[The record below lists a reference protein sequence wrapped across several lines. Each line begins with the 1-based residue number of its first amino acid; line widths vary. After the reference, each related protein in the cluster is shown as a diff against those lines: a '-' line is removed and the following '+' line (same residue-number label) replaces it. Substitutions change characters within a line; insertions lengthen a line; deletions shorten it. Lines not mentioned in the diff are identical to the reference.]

1 MRTREKTEREYKQT
15 HSIMNISYN
24 WLKNYLKS
32 DLTAEEASVILT
44 DIGLEIEDFEK
55 LEAVKGG
62 LKGVVVGQVLTCEDH
77 PDSDHLHIT
86 TVDVGAEEPLNIV
99 CGAAN
104 CRQGL
109 KVMCATVG
117 AELHPIGSEEVF
129 RIKRSKIRGV
139 ESLGMLCAEDEL
151 GIGTSH
157 DGIMELDA
165 EAVPGTP
172 AMEYLRLTDDYRL
185 GIGLTPNRIDAASH
199 YGVARDLC
207 AYLRSQGRQA
217 ELVLP
222 SVEGFK
228 VDNTSRA
235 TKVRVERPEAAPRY
249 AGVNISGVKVAPSPQ
264 WLQNALRAIGIN
276 PKNNVVDVTNYVLHE
291 LCQPLHSF
299 DADRIEGDEVVV
311 RTCPEGTKFRTLDGV
326 ERTLSE
332 NDLMICDAEKPMCI
346 AGVFGGEHS
355 GVSENTTNVFLESAY
370 FNPVWVRKTAKR
382 HALSTDASFRFE
394 RGIDPNITVYALK
407 RAAMLIQEVAG
418 GEITSEITD
427 LYPAPVAPFAIDIT
441 FEYIDNLIG
450 KRIGREMICEILCDL
465 GIEITDKREDGLSV
479 EVPAYRVDVQRP
491 ADLVEEILRIY
502 GYNNVEI
509 PEHVNSTLSYEQK
522 PNRDKLR
529 NMVSDML
536 SACGFAEIM
545 NNSLTKS
552 SYYENSEVFPAAN
565 CVKIMNPLSADLGV
579 MRQTSLFGMLEVV
592 ELNVNHKAQSVK
604 IYEFGNTYT
613 YAPERKEEG
622 GLAPYSEGM
631 RLAVA
636 ISGAQTTQSWNSKAE
651 VSNFFNLK
659 AIAEK
664 ILRRFGMDIY
674 TLRSEPITNELYSE
688 GLSLKAGNK
697 ELLQIVTISPALRKR
712 FDLKGEVYYLDID
725 FDTLLKYTRKH
736 KVTAHELAK
745 FPAVKRDLALLV
757 DVAVSYSDLR
767 QIAFQTE
774 KKLLKDVTLFDVY
787 TGDKLEAGKKS
798 YALGFVLQDESRT
811 LDDKAIE
818 NTMNK
823 LIDAFTKKAGATI
836 R

>member
-1 MRTREKTEREYKQT
+1 
-15 HSIMNISYN
+15 MNISYN

-62 LKGVVVGQVLTCEDH
+62 LKGVVVGEVLTCEDH

-86 TVDVGAEEPLNIV
+86 TVDVGAEEPLGIV

-104 CRQGL
+104 CRKGL

-117 AELHPIGSEEVF
+117 AELHPINSEEVF
-129 RIKRSKIRGV
+129 KIKRSKIRGV

-151 GIGTSH
+151 GIGASH
-157 DGIMELDA
+157 DGIMELDQ
-165 EAVPGTP
+165 EAIPGTP

-185 GIGLTPNRIDAASH
+185 GIGLTPNRIDAGSH
-199 YGVARDLC
+199 YGVARDLY
-207 AYLRSQGRQA
+207 AYLRSQGREA

-222 SVEGFK
+222 SVEDFK
-228 VDNTSRA
+228 VDNTSRV
-235 TKVRVERPEAAPRY
+235 TKVRVENTEAAPRY

-299 DADRIEGDEVVV
+299 DADKIEGNEVVV

-326 ERTLSE
+326 ERTLSDR
-332 NDLMICDAEKPMCI
+332 DLMICDSQKPMCI

-355 GVSENTTNVFLESAY
+355 GVSESTINVFLESAY

-407 RAAMLIQEVAG
+407 RAAMLIKELAG

-441 FEYIDNLIG
+441 FDYIDNLIG
-450 KRIGREMICEILCDL
+450 KKIGNDTICEILRDL
-465 GIEITDKREDGLSV
+465 GIEIVSKSEEGLSV
-479 EVPAYRVDVQRP
+479 LVPAYRVDVQRP

-536 SACGFAEIM
+536 SACGFAEVM
-545 NNSLTKS
+545 NNSLSKS
-552 SYYENSEVFPAAN
+552 SYYENSEAFPAAN

-579 MRQTSLFGMLEVV
+579 MRQTLLYGLLEVV
-592 ELNVNHKAQSVK
+592 SLNVNHKAQSVK
-604 IYEFGNTYT
+604 IYEFGNTYS

-622 GLAPYSEGM
+622 GLTPYSEGS

-636 ISGAQTTQSWNSKAE
+636 ISGAQTTQSWNSKATA
-651 VSNFFNLK
+651 SDFFSLK
-659 AIAEK
+659 AVAEK

-674 TLRSEPITNELYSE
+674 QLRSEPLVNELYSE

-697 ELLQIVTISPALRKR
+697 ELLQIATVSPKVRKM

-757 DVAVSYSDLR
+757 DSGVSYAELR

-774 KKLLKDVTLFDVY
+774 KKLLRDVTLFDVY

-798 YALGFVLQDESRT
+798 YALGFILQDESRT
-811 LDDKAIE
+811 LDDKTID
-818 NTMNK
+818 NTMNR
-823 LIDAFTKKAGATI
+823 LIDAFAKKAGATI

>member
-1 MRTREKTEREYKQT
+1 
-15 HSIMNISYN
+15 MNISYN

-32 DLTAEEASVILT
+32 DLAAEEASVILT

-62 LKGVVVGQVLTCEDH
+62 LKGVVVGEVLTCEDH

-86 TVDVGAEEPLNIV
+86 TVDVGAEEPLGIV

-104 CRQGL
+104 CRKGL

-117 AELHPIGSEEVF
+117 AELHPIGSQEVF
-129 RIKRSKIRGV
+129 KIKRSKIRGV

-151 GIGTSH
+151 GIGSSH
-157 DGIMELDA
+157 DGIMELD
-165 EAVPGTP
+165 ENAVPGTP
-172 AMEYLRLTDDYRL
+172 AMDYLKLTDDYRL

-207 AYLRSQGRQA
+207 AYLRSQGREA
-217 ELVLP
+217 ELMLP
-222 SVEGFK
+222 NIDNFK
-228 VDNTSRA
+228 VDNTSRV
-235 TKVRVERPEAAPRY
+235 TKVRVENHEAAPRY

-332 NDLMICDAEKPMCI
+332 NDLMICDSQKPMCI

-394 RGIDPNITVYALK
+394 RGIDPNITVFALK
-407 RAAMLIQEVAG
+407 RAALLIKELAG

-427 LYPAPVAPFAIDIT
+427 LYPEPVAPFEIELS
-441 FEYIDNLIG
+441 FEYVDNLIG
-450 KRIGREMICEILCDL
+450 KQIGNDTICKILGDL
-465 GIEITDKREDGLSV
+465 GIEILERCEKGV
-479 EVPAYRVDVQRP
+479 KVAVPAYRVDVQRP

-509 PEHVNSTLSYEQK
+509 PEHVNSTLSYEPK
-522 PNRDKLR
+522 PNRDRLR

-536 SACGFAEIM
+536 SSCGFAEVM
-545 NNSLTKS
+545 NNSLSKS
-552 SYYENSEVFPAAN
+552 SYYENSEAFPAEH

-579 MRQTSLFGMLEVV
+579 MRQTLLYGLLEVV

-631 RLAVA
+631 RLAIA
-636 ISGAQTTQSWNSKAE
+636 ISGAQTLQSWNTKAE
-651 VSNFFNLK
+651 VSNFFTLK
-659 AIAEK
+659 AVAEK
-664 ILRRFGMDIY
+664 LLRRFGMDIY
-674 TLRSEPITNELYSE
+674 TLRSEPIAAGELYSE

-697 ELLQIVTISPALRKR
+697 ELLQIATISPKLRKK
-712 FDLKGEVYYLDID
+712 FDLKGEVYYLDLD
-725 FDTLLKYTRKH
+725 FDMLLKYTRKH
-736 KVTAHELAK
+736 KVAARELAK

-757 DVAVSYSDLR
+757 DSAVSYSELR

-798 YALGFVLQDESRT
+798 YALGFILQDESRT
-811 LDDKAIE
+811 LDDKTIE

-823 LIDAFTKKAGATI
+823 LIEAFAKKAGANI

>member
-1 MRTREKTEREYKQT
+1 
-15 HSIMNISYN
+15 MNISYN

-62 LKGVVVGQVLTCEDH
+62 LKGVVVGEVLTCEDH

-86 TVDVGAEEPLNIV
+86 TVDVGAEEPLGIV

-104 CRQGL
+104 CRKGL

-129 RIKRSKIRGV
+129 KIKRSKIRGV

-157 DGIMELDA
+157 DGIMELD
-165 EAVPGTP
+165 ENAVPGTP
-172 AMEYLRLTDDYRL
+172 AMEYLKLTDDYRL

-199 YGVARDLC
+199 YGVARDLY
-207 AYLRSQGRQA
+207 AYLRSQNREA

-222 SVEGFK
+222 NVDDFK
-228 VDNTSRA
+228 VDNTSKV
-235 TKVRVERPEAAPRY
+235 TKVRVENHEAAPRY

-299 DADRIEGDEVVV
+299 DADKIEGGEVVV

-332 NDLMICDAEKPMCI
+332 NDLMICDSEKPMCI

-355 GVSENTTNVFLESAY
+355 GVSESTTNVFLESAY

-394 RGIDPNITVYALK
+394 RGIDPNITVFALK
-407 RAAMLIQEVAG
+407 RAAQLIKELAG

-450 KRIGREMICEILCDL
+450 KRIGNEMICKILRDL
-465 GIEITDKREDGLSV
+465 DIEIVEQREDGLSV
-479 EVPAYRVDVQRP
+479 RVPAYRVDVQRP

-522 PNRDKLR
+522 PNRDRLR

-536 SACGFAEIM
+536 SANGFAEVM
-545 NNSLTKS
+545 NNSLSKS
-552 SYYENSEVFPAAN
+552 SYYENSEAFPAAN

-579 MRQTSLFGMLEVV
+579 MRQTLLFGLLEVV
-592 ELNVNHKAQSVK
+592 SLNVNHKAQSVK
-604 IYEFGNTYT
+604 IYEFGNTYS

-631 RLAVA
+631 HLAVA
-636 ISGAQTTQSWNSKAE
+636 ISGAQSTQSWNQKAE

-659 AIAEK
+659 AIAER
-664 ILRRFGMDIY
+664 ILRRFGMDVY
-674 TLRSEPITNELYSE
+674 TLRSEPISGELYSE

-697 ELLQIVTISPALRKR
+697 ELLQIATVSPALRKR
-712 FDLKGEVYYLDID
+712 FDLKSEVYYLDID
-725 FDTLLKYTRKH
+725 FDTLLKFTRKH

-757 DVAVSYSDLR
+757 DTAVSYAELR

-798 YALGFVLQDESRT
+798 YALGFILQDESKT
-811 LDDKAIE
+811 LDEKTIE
-818 NTMNK
+818 NTMNR
-823 LIDAFTKKAGATI
+823 LIDAYAKKAGATI

>member
-1 MRTREKTEREYKQT
+1 
-15 HSIMNISYN
+15 MNISYN

-32 DLTAEEASVILT
+32 DLKAEEAAVILT

-55 LEAVKGG
+55 IEAVKGG
-62 LKGVVVGQVLTCEDH
+62 LKGVVVGEVLTCEDH

-86 TVDVGAEEPLNIV
+86 TVDVGGPEPLGIV

-104 CRQGL
+104 CRKGL

-117 AELHPIGSEEVF
+117 AELHPINSEEVF
-129 RIKRSKIRGV
+129 KIKRSKIRGV

-151 GIGTSH
+151 GIGASH
-157 DGIMELDA
+157 DGIMELDS

-172 AMEYLRLTDDYRL
+172 AMEYLQLTDDYRL

-199 YGVARDLC
+199 YGVARDLA

-228 VDNTSRA
+228 VDNTSKVTR
-235 TKVRVERPEAAPRY
+235 VRVENGEAAPRY

-299 DADRIEGDEVVV
+299 DADKIEGDEVVV
-311 RTCPEGTKFRTLDGV
+311 RTCPAGTKFRTLDGV
-326 ERTLSE
+326 ERTLHE
-332 NDLMICDAEKPMCI
+332 ADLMICDAEKPMCI

-355 GVSENTTNVFLESAY
+355 GVTDQTTNVFLESAY
-370 FNPVWVRKTAKR
+370 FNPVSVRKTAKR
-382 HALSTDASFRFE
+382 HGLSTDASFRFE
-394 RGIDPNITVYALK
+394 RGIDPNITLYALK
-407 RAAMLIQEVAG
+407 RAALLIQEVAG
-418 GEITSEITD
+418 GEITSEVTD
-427 LYPAPVAPFAIDIT
+427 IYPAPVAPFAIDIT
-441 FEYIDNLIG
+441 YRYINNLIG
-450 KRIGREMICEILCDL
+450 KEIGEEKIKSILRSL
-465 GIEITDKREDGLSV
+465 EIEIVEENAEGLNV
-479 EVPAYRVDVQRP
+479 KVPAYRVDVQRP

-509 PEHVNSTLSYEQK
+509 PEHVNSTLSYESK

-536 SACGFAEIM
+536 SSCGFAEVM

-552 SYYENSEVFPAAN
+552 SYYENNEVFPAER
-565 CVKIMNPLSADLGV
+565 CVRIMNPLSADLGV
-579 MRQTSLFGMLEVV
+579 MRQSLLYGLLEVV
-592 ELNVNHKAQSVK
+592 ELNVNRKAQSVK

-613 YAPERKEEG
+613 YSPERKEEG
-622 GLAPYSEGM
+622 GLAPYEEGF

-636 ISGAQTTQSWNSKAE
+636 ISGLQTSQSWNSKGE
-651 VSNFFNLK
+651 VSNFFTLK
-659 AIAEK
+659 AVAEK

-674 TLRSEPITNELYSE
+674 TLRSEPLANELFSE

-697 ELLQIVTISPALRKR
+697 ELLQIATVSPKVRKM
-712 FDLKGEVYYLDID
+712 FDLKGEVYFLDID

-736 KVTAHELAK
+736 KITVKELAK

-757 DVAVSYSDLR
+757 DSAVSYAELR

-798 YALGFVLQDESRT
+798 YALGFILQDESKT
-811 LDDKAIE
+811 LDEKSIE

-823 LIDAFTKKAGATI
+823 LIDAFAKKVGATI

>member
-1 MRTREKTEREYKQT
+1 
-15 HSIMNISYN
+15 MNISYN

-62 LKGVVVGQVLTCEDH
+62 LKGVVVGEVLTCEDH

-86 TVDVGAEEPLNIV
+86 TVDVGAGEPLGIV

-104 CRQGL
+104 CRKGL

-117 AELHPIGSEEVF
+117 AELHPIGEEGVF
-129 RIKRSKIRGV
+129 KIKRSKIRGV

-151 GIGTSH
+151 GIGSSH
-157 DGIMELDA
+157 DGIMELDQD
-165 EAVPGTP
+165 AVPGTP
-172 AMEYLRLTDDYRL
+172 AMEYLKLTDDYRL
-185 GIGLTPNRIDAASH
+185 SIGLTPNRIDAGSH

-207 AYLRSQGRQA
+207 AYLRSQGREA

-222 SVEGFK
+222 SVEDFK
-228 VDNTSRA
+228 VDNTSKV
-235 TKVRVERPEAAPRY
+235 TKVRVENTEAAPRY
-249 AGVNISGVKVAPSPQ
+249 AGINISGVKVAPSPQ

-299 DADRIEGDEVVV
+299 DADKIEGGEVVV
-311 RTCPEGTKFRTLDGV
+311 RTCAEGTKFRTLDGV
-326 ERTLSE
+326 ERTLSDK
-332 NDLMICDAEKPMCI
+332 DLMICDAEKPMCI

-355 GVSENTTNVFLESAY
+355 GVSESTTNVFLESAY

-407 RAAMLIQEVAG
+407 RAAMLIKELAG

-427 LYPAPVAPFAIDIT
+427 LYPAPVAPFAIDIK
-441 FEYIDNLIG
+441 FDYIDNLIG
-450 KRIGREMICEILCDL
+450 KKIGNDTICKILSDL
-465 GIEITDKREDGLSV
+465 GIEICERTEEGLSV
-479 EVPAYRVDVQRP
+479 KVPAYRVDVQRP

-502 GYNNVEI
+502 GYNNIEI

-522 PNRDKLR
+522 PNKDRLR

-536 SACGFAEIM
+536 SACGFAEVM
-545 NNSLTKS
+545 NNSLSKS
-552 SYYENSEVFPAAN
+552 SYYENSEVYPIAN

-579 MRQTSLFGMLEVV
+579 MRQTLLFGLLEVV
-592 ELNVNHKAQSVK
+592 SLNVNHKAQSVR

-631 RLAVA
+631 RLSVA
-636 ISGAQTTQSWNSKAE
+636 ISGAKSVQSWNSKAE
-651 VSNFFNLK
+651 VSDFFSLK

-674 TLRSEPITNELYSE
+674 QLRSEPLSSELYSE

-697 ELLQIVTISPALRKR
+697 ELLTIATVSPKTRKM
-712 FDLKGEVYYLDID
+712 FDLKGEVYVLDID

-757 DVAVSYSDLR
+757 DTAVSYAELR

-811 LDDKAIE
+811 LDDKTID

-823 LIDAFTKKAGATI
+823 LIDAFGKKAGATI

>member
-1 MRTREKTEREYKQT
+1 MLP
-15 HSIMNISYN
+15 NIDN
-24 WLKNYLKS
+24 
-32 DLTAEEASVILT
+32 
-44 DIGLEIEDFEK
+44 
-55 LEAVKGG
+55 
-62 LKGVVVGQVLTCEDH
+62 
-77 PDSDHLHIT
+77 
-86 TVDVGAEEPLNIV
+86 
-99 CGAAN
+99 
-104 CRQGL
+104 
-109 KVMCATVG
+109 
-117 AELHPIGSEEVF
+117 
-129 RIKRSKIRGV
+129 
-139 ESLGMLCAEDEL
+139 
-151 GIGTSH
+151 
-157 DGIMELDA
+157 
-165 EAVPGTP
+165 
-172 AMEYLRLTDDYRL
+172 
-185 GIGLTPNRIDAASH
+185 
-199 YGVARDLC
+199 
-207 AYLRSQGRQA
+207 
-217 ELVLP
+217 
-222 SVEGFK
+222 FK

-235 TKVRVERPEAAPRY
+235 TKVRVENHEAAPRY

-332 NDLMICDAEKPMCI
+332 NDLMICDSQKPMCI

-394 RGIDPNITVYALK
+394 RGIDPNITVFALK
-407 RAAMLIQEVAG
+407 RAALLIKELAG

-427 LYPAPVAPFAIDIT
+427 LYPEPVAPFEIELS
-441 FEYIDNLIG
+441 FEYVDNLIG
-450 KRIGREMICEILCDL
+450 KQIGNDTICKILGDL
-465 GIEITDKREDGLSV
+465 GIEILERCEKGV
-479 EVPAYRVDVQRP
+479 KVAVPAYRVDVQRP

-509 PEHVNSTLSYEQK
+509 PEHVNSTLSYEPK
-522 PNRDKLR
+522 PNRDRMR

-536 SACGFAEIM
+536 SSCGFAEVM
-545 NNSLTKS
+545 NNSLSKS
-552 SYYENSEVFPAAN
+552 SYYENSEAFPAEH

-579 MRQTSLFGMLEVV
+579 MRQTLLYGLLEVV

-631 RLAVA
+631 RLAIA
-636 ISGAQTTQSWNSKAE
+636 ISGAQTLQSWNTKAE
-651 VSNFFNLK
+651 VSNFFTLK
-659 AIAEK
+659 AVAEK
-664 ILRRFGMDIY
+664 LLRRFGMDIY
-674 TLRSEPITNELYSE
+674 TLRSEPIAAGELYSE

-697 ELLQIVTISPALRKR
+697 ELLQIATISPKLRKK
-712 FDLKGEVYYLDID
+712 FDLKGEVYYLDLD
-725 FDTLLKYTRKH
+725 FDMLLKYTRKH
-736 KVTAHELAK
+736 KVAARELAK

-757 DVAVSYSDLR
+757 DSAVSYSELR

-798 YALGFVLQDESRT
+798 YALGFILQDESRT
-811 LDDKAIE
+811 LDDKTIE

-823 LIDAFTKKAGATI
+823 LIEAFAKKAGANI

>member
-1 MRTREKTEREYKQT
+1 
-15 HSIMNISYN
+15 MNISYN
-24 WLKNYLKS
+24 WLQNYLKS
-32 DLTAEEASVILT
+32 DLSAEEASVILT

-62 LKGVVVGQVLTCEDH
+62 LKGVVVGEVLTCEDH
-77 PDSDHLHIT
+77 PDSDHLHVT
-86 TVDVGAEEPLNIV
+86 TVDVGTGEPLGIV

-104 CRQGL
+104 CRKGL

-129 RIKRSKIRGV
+129 KIKRSKIRGV

-151 GIGTSH
+151 GIGSSH
-157 DGIMELDA
+157 DGIMELD
-165 EAVPGTP
+165 ENAVPGTP
-172 AMEYLRLTDDYRL
+172 AMEYLKLTDDYRL
-185 GIGLTPNRIDAASH
+185 VIGLTPNRIDAASH
-199 YGVARDLC
+199 YGVARDLA

-217 ELVLP
+217 ELELP

-228 VDNTSRA
+228 VDNTSRV
-235 TKVRVERPEAAPRY
+235 TKVRVENSEAAPRY

-264 WLQNALRAIGIN
+264 WLQNALRTIGIN

-299 DADRIEGDEVVV
+299 DADKIEGNEVVV
-311 RTCPEGTKFRTLDGV
+311 RTCTAGTKFRTLDGV
-326 ERTLSE
+326 ERTLHES
-332 NDLMICDAEKPMCI
+332 DLMICDAEKPMCI

-355 GVSENTTNVFLESAY
+355 GVSEETTNVFLESAY

-394 RGIDPNITVYALK
+394 RGIDPNITIYALK

-418 GEITSEITD
+418 GQITSEITD
-427 LYPAPVAPFAIDIT
+427 IYPAPVAPFAIDIT
-441 FEYIDNLIG
+441 YDYIDNLIG
-450 KRIGREMICEILCDL
+450 KKIGNETIREILRDL
-465 GIEITDKREDGLSV
+465 QIEITEEREDGLKV
-479 EVPAYRVDVQRP
+479 NVPAYRVDVQRP

-509 PEHVNSTLSYEQK
+509 PTHVNSTLSYEQK

-536 SACGFAEIM
+536 SAGGFAEVM

-552 SYYENSEVFPAAN
+552 SYYENSEVFPAER
-565 CVKIMNPLSADLGV
+565 CVRIMNPLSADLGV
-579 MRQTSLFGMLEVV
+579 MRQSLLFGLLEVV
-592 ELNVNHKAQSVK
+592 ELNANRKAQSIK

-613 YAPERKEEG
+613 YDAARKEEG
-622 GLAPYSEGM
+622 GLAPYSESF
-631 RLAVA
+631 RLSMA
-636 ISGAQTTQSWNSKAE
+636 IYGAQSSQSWNSKAE
-651 VSNFFNLK
+651 GSSFFHLK
-659 AIAEK
+659 AVAEK
-664 ILRRFGMDIY
+664 LLRRFGMDIY
-674 TLRSEPITNELYSE
+674 TLRSEAIQNEIFSE

-697 ELLQIVTISPALRKR
+697 ELLQIGTISPKIRKV
-712 FDLKGEVYYLDID
+712 FDLKGEVYFLDID

-736 KVTAHELAK
+736 KVTAHELPK

-757 DVAVSYSDLR
+757 DNGVSYAELR

-798 YALGFVLQDESRT
+798 YALGFILQDETKT
-811 LDDKAIE
+811 LDDKTID
-818 NTMNK
+818 NTINK
-823 LIDAFTKKAGATI
+823 LIEAFGKKAGATI

>member
-1 MRTREKTEREYKQT
+1 
-15 HSIMNISYN
+15 MNISYN
-24 WLKNYLKS
+24 WLKEYLKS
-32 DLTAEEASVILT
+32 DITAEEASVILT

-55 LEAVKGG
+55 IEAVKGG
-62 LKGVVVGQVLTCEDH
+62 LKGVVVGEVLTCEDH

-86 TVDVGAEEPLNIV
+86 TVDVGTGEPLGIV

-104 CRQGL
+104 CRKGL

-117 AELHPIGSEEVF
+117 AELYPIGSSEVF
-129 RIKRSKIRGV
+129 KIKRSKIRGV

-151 GIGTSH
+151 GIGSSH
-157 DGIMELDA
+157 DGIMELD
-165 EAVPGTP
+165 ESAVPGTP
-172 AMEYLRLTDDYRL
+172 AMEYLQLTDDYRL

-199 YGVARDLC
+199 YGVARDLA
-207 AYLRSQGRQA
+207 AYLRSQGREAQV
-217 ELVLP
+217 VLP
-222 SVEGFK
+222 SVENFAT
-228 VDNTSRA
+228 DNTSRV
-235 TKVRVERPEAAPRY
+235 TKVRVENGEAAPRY

-299 DADRIEGDEVVV
+299 DADKIEGNEVVV

-326 ERTLSE
+326 ERTLSDK
-332 NDLMICDAEKPMCI
+332 DLMICDAEKPMCI
-346 AGVFGGEHS
+346 AGVFGGEDS
-355 GVSENTTNVFLESAY
+355 GVSDQTTNVFLESAY
-370 FNPVWVRKTAKR
+370 FNPVWVRKSAKR
-382 HALSTDASFRFE
+382 HGLSTDASFRFE

-407 RAAMLIQEVAG
+407 RAAMLIKELAG

-427 LYPAPVAPFAIDIT
+427 IYPSPVAPFEIDIT
-441 FEYIDNLIG
+441 FDYIDNLIG
-450 KRIGREMICEILCDL
+450 KKIGNQTIVEILRNL
-465 GIEITDKREDGLSV
+465 EIEIVSQSEEGLKV
-479 EVPAYRVDVQRP
+479 RVPAYRVDVQRP

-509 PEHVNSTLSYEQK
+509 PTHVNSTLSYEQK
-522 PNRDKLR
+522 PNYDRMR

-536 SACGFAEIM
+536 SAVGFAEVM
-545 NNSLTKS
+545 NNSLSKS
-552 SYYENSEVFPAAN
+552 SYYENSEVYPAAN
-565 CVKIMNPLSADLGV
+565 CVRIMNPLSADLGV
-579 MRQTSLFGMLEVV
+579 MRQTLLFGLLEVV

-604 IYEFGNTYT
+604 IYEFGNTYR
-613 YAPERKEEG
+613 YNAEDRAEDKA
-622 GLAPYSEGM
+622 LAPYSENL

-636 ISGAQTTQSWNSKAE
+636 ISGARTLQSWNSKQE
-651 VSNFFNLK
+651 VSDFFSLK
-659 AIAEK
+659 AVAEK

-674 TLRSEPITNELYSE
+674 TLRSEPIENELYAE

-697 ELLQIVTISPALRKR
+697 ELLQIATISPKLRKL
-712 FDLKGEVYYLDID
+712 FDLKNDVYYLDID

-736 KVTAHELAK
+736 KVAARELAK

-757 DVAVSYSDLR
+757 DSAVSYAELR

-798 YALGFVLQDESRT
+798 YALGFVLQDESKT
-811 LDDKAIE
+811 LDEKTID
-818 NTMNK
+818 NTMNR
-823 LIDAFTKKAGATI
+823 LIDSFAKKAGATI

>member
-1 MRTREKTEREYKQT
+1 
-15 HSIMNISYN
+15 MNISYN

-62 LKGVVVGQVLTCEDH
+62 LKGVVVGEVLTCEDH

-86 TVDVGAEEPLNIV
+86 TVDVGTGEPLGIV

-104 CRQGL
+104 CRKGL

-129 RIKRSKIRGV
+129 KIKRSKIRGV

-151 GIGTSH
+151 GIGSSH

-165 EAVPGTP
+165 AAVPGTP
-172 AMEYLRLTDDYRL
+172 AMEYLKLTDDYRL

-199 YGVARDLC
+199 YGVARDLA
-207 AYLRSQGRQA
+207 AYLRSQGRKA

-222 SVEGFK
+222 SVEAFK
-228 VDNTSRA
+228 VDNTSRV
-235 TKVRVERPEAAPRY
+235 TRVRVENTEAAPRY

-299 DADRIEGDEVVV
+299 DADKIEGDEVVV

-332 NDLMICDAEKPMCI
+332 RDLTICDSTKPMCI
-346 AGVFGGEHS
+346 AGVFGGEDS
-355 GVSENTTNVFLESAY
+355 GVSDQTTNVFLESAY

-407 RAAMLIQEVAG
+407 RAALLIQEVAG
-418 GEITSEITD
+418 GQITSEITD
-427 LYPAPVAPFAIDIT
+427 LYPAPVEPFAIDIT
-441 FEYIDNLIG
+441 YDYIDRLIG
-450 KRIGREMICEILCDL
+450 KKIGNDTIREILSDL
-465 GIEITDKREDGLSV
+465 GIDIIKESEEGLSV
-479 EVPAYRVDVQRP
+479 QVPPYRVDVQRP

-509 PEHVNSTLSYEQK
+509 PEHVNSTLSYEPK
-522 PNRDKLR
+522 PNKDRLR

-536 SACGFAEIM
+536 SACGFAEVM
-545 NNSLTKS
+545 NNSLSKS
-552 SYYENSEVFPAAN
+552 SYYENSEVYPAER

-579 MRQTSLFGMLEVV
+579 MRQTLLYGLLEVV

-604 IYEFGNTYT
+604 IYEFGNTYS
-613 YAPERKEEG
+613 YDAERKAEG

-636 ISGAQTTQSWNSKAE
+636 ISGAHTTQSWNTKAE
-651 VSNFFNLK
+651 GSDFFRLK
-659 AIAEK
+659 AVAEK

-674 TLRSEPITNELYSE
+674 TLRSEPLQNELYAE

-697 ELLQIVTISPALRKR
+697 ELLQIATISPKLRKR
-712 FDLKGEVYYLDID
+712 FDLKGEVFYLDID

-757 DVAVSYSDLR
+757 GTNVTYAELR
-767 QIAFQTE
+767 QIALQTE

-798 YALGFVLQDESRT
+798 YALGFILQDESKT
-811 LDDKAIE
+811 LDEKTIE

-823 LIDAFTKKAGATI
+823 LIDAFAKKAGATI

>member
-1 MRTREKTEREYKQT
+1 
-15 HSIMNISYN
+15 MNISYN

-62 LKGVVVGQVLTCEDH
+62 LKGVVVGEVLTCEDH

-86 TVDVGAEEPLNIV
+86 TVDVGAGEPLGIV

-104 CRQGL
+104 CRKGL

-117 AELHPIGSEEVF
+117 AELHPIGEEGVF
-129 RIKRSKIRGV
+129 KIKRSKIRGV

-151 GIGTSH
+151 GIGSSH
-157 DGIMELDA
+157 DGIMELDQD
-165 EAVPGTP
+165 AVPGTP
-172 AMEYLRLTDDYRL
+172 AMEYLKLTDDYRL
-185 GIGLTPNRIDAASH
+185 SIGLTPNRIDAGSH

-207 AYLRSQGRQA
+207 AYLRSQGREA

-222 SVEGFK
+222 SVEDFK
-228 VDNTSRA
+228 VDNTSKA
-235 TKVRVERPEAAPRY
+235 TKVRVENTEAAPRY

-299 DADRIEGDEVVV
+299 DADKIEGGEVVV
-311 RTCPEGTKFRTLDGV
+311 RTCAEGTKFRTLDGV
-326 ERTLSE
+326 ERTLSDK
-332 NDLMICDAEKPMCI
+332 DLMICDAEKPMCI

-355 GVSENTTNVFLESAY
+355 GVSESTTNVFLESAY

-407 RAAMLIQEVAG
+407 RAAMLIKELAG

-427 LYPAPVAPFAIDIT
+427 LYHAPVAPFAIDIK
-441 FEYIDNLIG
+441 FDYIDNLIG
-450 KRIGREMICEILCDL
+450 KKIGNDTICKILSDL
-465 GIEITDKREDGLSV
+465 GIEICERTEEGLSV
-479 EVPAYRVDVQRP
+479 KVPAYRVDVQRP

-502 GYNNVEI
+502 GYNNIEI

-522 PNRDKLR
+522 PNKDRLR

-536 SACGFAEIM
+536 SACGFAEVM
-545 NNSLTKS
+545 NNSLSKS
-552 SYYENSEVFPAAN
+552 SYYENSEVYPIAN

-579 MRQTSLFGMLEVV
+579 MRQTLLFGLLEVV
-592 ELNVNHKAQSVK
+592 SLNVNHKAQSVR
-604 IYEFGNTYT
+604 IYEFGNTYS

-631 RLAVA
+631 RLSVA
-636 ISGAQTTQSWNSKAE
+636 ISGVRSVQSWNSKAE
-651 VSNFFNLK
+651 VSDFFSLK

-674 TLRSEPITNELYSE
+674 QLRSEPLSSELYSE

-697 ELLQIVTISPALRKR
+697 ELLTIATVSPKTRKM
-712 FDLKGEVYYLDID
+712 FDLKGEVYVLDID

-757 DVAVSYSDLR
+757 DTAVSYAELR

-798 YALGFVLQDESRT
+798 YALGFLLQDESRT
-811 LDDKAIE
+811 LDDKTIDG
-818 NTMNK
+818 TMQK
-823 LIDAFTKKAGATI
+823 LIDAFAKKAGATI

>member
-1 MRTREKTEREYKQT
+1 
-15 HSIMNISYN
+15 MNISYN
-24 WLKNYLKS
+24 WLQNYLKS
-32 DLTAEEASVILT
+32 DLSAEEASVILT

-62 LKGVVVGQVLTCEDH
+62 LKGVVVGEVLTCEDH
-77 PDSDHLHIT
+77 PDSDHLHVT
-86 TVDVGAEEPLNIV
+86 TVDVGTGEPLGIV

-104 CRQGL
+104 CRKGL

-129 RIKRSKIRGV
+129 KIKRSKIRGV

-151 GIGTSH
+151 GIGSSH
-157 DGIMELDA
+157 DGIMELD
-165 EAVPGTP
+165 ENAVPGTP
-172 AMEYLRLTDDYRL
+172 AMEYLKLTDDYRL
-185 GIGLTPNRIDAASH
+185 VIGLTPNRIDAASH
-199 YGVARDLC
+199 YGVARDLA

-217 ELVLP
+217 ELELP

-228 VDNTSRA
+228 VDNTSRV
-235 TKVRVERPEAAPRY
+235 TKVRVENSEAAPRY

-299 DADRIEGDEVVV
+299 DADKIEGNEVVV
-311 RTCPEGTKFRTLDGV
+311 RTCPAGTKFRTLDGV
-326 ERTLSE
+326 ERTLHES
-332 NDLMICDAEKPMCI
+332 DLMICDAEKPMCI

-355 GVSENTTNVFLESAY
+355 GVSEETTNVFLESAY

-382 HALSTDASFRFE
+382 HTLSTDASFRFE
-394 RGIDPNITVYALK
+394 RGIDPNITIYALK

-418 GEITSEITD
+418 GQITSEITD
-427 LYPAPVAPFAIDIT
+427 IYPAPVAPFAIDIT
-441 FEYIDNLIG
+441 YDYIDNLIG
-450 KRIGREMICEILCDL
+450 KKIGNETIREILRDL
-465 GIEITDKREDGLSV
+465 QIEITEEREDGLKV
-479 EVPAYRVDVQRP
+479 NVPAYRVDVQRP

-509 PEHVNSTLSYEQK
+509 PTHVNSTLSYEQK

-536 SACGFAEIM
+536 SAGGFAEVM

-552 SYYENSEVFPAAN
+552 SYYENSEVFPAER
-565 CVKIMNPLSADLGV
+565 CVRIMNPLSADLGV
-579 MRQTSLFGMLEVV
+579 MRQSLLFGLLEVV
-592 ELNVNHKAQSVK
+592 ELNANRKAQSIK

-613 YAPERKEEG
+613 YDAARKEEG
-622 GLAPYSEGM
+622 GLAPYSESF
-631 RLAVA
+631 RLSMA
-636 ISGAQTTQSWNSKAE
+636 IYGAQSSQSWNSKAE
-651 VSNFFNLK
+651 GSSFFHLK
-659 AIAEK
+659 AVAEK
-664 ILRRFGMDIY
+664 LLRRFGMDIY
-674 TLRSEPITNELYSE
+674 TLRSEAIQNEIFSE

-697 ELLQIVTISPALRKR
+697 ELLQIGTISPKIRKV
-712 FDLKGEVYYLDID
+712 FDLKGEVYFLDID

-736 KVTAHELAK
+736 KVTAHELPK

-757 DVAVSYSDLR
+757 DNGVSYAELR

-798 YALGFVLQDESRT
+798 YALGFILQDETKT
-811 LDDKAIE
+811 LDDKTID

-823 LIDAFTKKAGATI
+823 LIEAFGKKAGATI